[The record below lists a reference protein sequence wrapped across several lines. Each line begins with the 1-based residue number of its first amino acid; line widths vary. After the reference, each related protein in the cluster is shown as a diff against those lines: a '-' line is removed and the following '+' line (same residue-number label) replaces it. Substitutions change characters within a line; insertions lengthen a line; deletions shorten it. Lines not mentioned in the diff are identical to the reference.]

1 MSYNT
6 VKEMIDRQTNF
17 SSVNSAY
24 AFGIKEE
31 QNRKLAQAITQQKEQ
46 ERKRFYDAHN
56 KQIEILQ
63 NNLKQTEENY
73 KKLNDL
79 YELKSKELDENKE
92 ELKQSKKYNKK
103 MLTIAMVSA
112 GVAIVT
118 LIATIILKFI

>member
-24 AFGIKEE
+24 ALGIKEE
-31 QNRKLAQAITQQKEQ
+31 QNRKLAQAITQEKEQ